1 MLLAL
6 ELVYVPNILS
16 SGFLLKVLVYVSAA
30 SGLFI
35 MRKESQIG
43 LKRQYLKISNLFLI
57 GFIIVHFQ
65 IYLDYVLGAY
75 QSFGVDLM
83 ISDRL
88 VPKASLISALAL
100 VMYYIGY
107 LMASYYKAGIKH
119 IEIERISTVIYSSR
133 GLLLLMFAF
142 LSLFILTADWNYF
155 RGNYGNV
162 SVGTLADYAQ
172 QYLLLAMIGYVVL
185 FVKNERIR
193 GGAYKNMV
201 SYSRKLGSTFLLI
214 SGVYL
219 LLVLVSGDRGP
230 ILQFGVAFLGGYV
243 LVAKRKMRLVVV
255 ALGLFIGATAI
266 SLLGFVREIGNGA
279 VFWEKVEVA
288 YSLREESRIQSSI
301 SPSTLELAGSVRTMH
316 AAVDYS
322 ENHGHTNGLFQLFQV
337 LSIVPGVGTITKV
350 LTGMENKDFKSSA
363 FLTRHILGNTPDRG
377 LGTTVVADIFLDFGI
392 MGVIVTFF
400 LFAWFVRYLEV
411 NVFSAQ
417 FFRISTLAL
426 FFIFLS
432 QAIYIGRSTIL
443 VLFKDAL
450 LLYII
455 VVIGLFINSFLGYKK
470 AEVSAR

>member
-1 MLLAL
+1 MR
-6 ELVYVPNILS
+6 
-16 SGFLLKVLVYVSAA
+16 VLIYVSVA
-30 SGLFI
+30 SGLFFF
-35 MRKESQIG
+35 RKENQYG

-75 QSFGVDLM
+75 QGLGVDLM
-83 ISDRL
+83 INDRL

-107 LMASYYKAGIKH
+107 LMASYYKAGVKH
-119 IEIERISTVIYSSR
+119 IEVKQISAVVYSSR
-133 GLLLLMFAF
+133 GLLVLMVAL
-142 LSLFILTADWNYF
+142 LSLFMLTADWNYF
-155 RGNYGNV
+155 RGNYGDV

-185 FVKNERIR
+185 FVKNERIK
-193 GGAYKNMV
+193 GNVYKNML
-201 SYSRKLGSTFLLI
+201 SYTSKLGSTFLLI

-219 LLVLVSGDRGP
+219 VLVLVSGDRGP
-230 ILQFGVAFLGGYV
+230 ILQFGVTYLGGYV

-255 ALGLFIGATAI
+255 LAGLFIGATAI

-279 VFWEKVEVA
+279 DFWKKVEVA
-288 YSLREESRIQSSI
+288 YSLRAESRIQSSI

-322 ENHGHTNGLFQLFQV
+322 ENYGHTNGLFQLFQV
-337 LSIVPGVGTITKV
+337 LSIVPGVGTIAKA
-350 LTGMENKDFKSSA
+350 LTGMENTDFKSSA
-363 FLTRHILGNTPDRG
+363 FLTRHILGSNPDRG

-392 MGVIVTFF
+392 IGVVVIFC

-411 NVFSAQ
+411 NVFSARL
-417 FFRISTLAL
+417 FRISTLAL

-450 LLYII
+450 LLYLI
-455 VVIGLFINSFLGYKK
+455 VMIGIFINSFLGYKK
-470 AEVSAR
+470 VEVSNR